1 MPFEKCNEIAKPEAR
16 IGRRRANLRDW
27 HGPTARE
34 ALADSATRQVG
45 LKSNTPP
52 RSPRALLAHELDQ
65 HRDDDR
71 EVERR
76 MTTHPATC
84 TKSAG
89 AHGEVCGGGDPP
101 PCTAKATNSLP
112 PFPQGGKTKTAA
124 CPGCAESH
132 AEHGSFPS
140 IPPDIANFWG

>member
-89 AHGEVCGGGDPP
+89 AHGEVCGGEIRPSYTESSTIIDALSPKGE
-101 PCTAKATNSLP
+101 
-112 PFPQGGKTKTAA
+112 KTYPAA
-124 CPGCAESH
+124 CQRCGK
-132 AEHGSFPS
+132 
-140 IPPDIANFWG
+140 